1 MKRFLIIYHSPVSA
15 LDMMANATPDQA
27 KAGMDLWM
35 AWAGK
40 AGTALADLGSP
51 LGAARAF
58 APAGDLTPSPSTA
71 GGYSILEAESWEA
84 LAKLLAGHPHCHV
97 PGASIVAHEFLT
109 LPGM

>member
-1 MKRFLIIYHSPVSA
+1 MKRFLILYHSPVSA

-40 AGTALADLGSP
+40 AGTALKDLGSP
-51 LGAARAF
+51 LGATEAL
-58 APAGDLTPSPSTA
+58 APDGDRTPSPSTV
-71 GGYSILEAESWEA
+71 GGYSVLEAESWEA
-84 LAKLLAGHPHCHV
+84 LTKLLAGHPHFHA
-97 PGASIVAHEFLT
+97 PGASIVAHEFLA